1 MSASSSL
8 SIQDDLMD
16 FFNHIMLQASFTES
30 HRGDSEALVSLSAT
44 GETLMLSTRHMNLQ
58 ISAIVCETVI

>member
-1 MSASSSL
+1 
-8 SIQDDLMD
+8 MD